1 MRRRGVFLF
10 FRRYSLVTHAGYVP
24 RDDDTPAGAGGGS
37 RAPLA
42 SAARRERGRPPVS
55 RCAHG
60 LGTHSPVAAPRT
72 RERAG
77 DERLAGDPTLRP
89 PLRLDVGMGS
99 RGGRVRRGADDL
111 RHARLVFPGAALGR
125 APGARRRDL
134 SHRVRPQMA
143 AAAGGVPGRAPG
155 GDPERRVRPV
165 GDLRADPVFAE
176 LYRPAAAGRARLD
189 PVPERRLLRQLP
201 ARRRRDPGDHD
212 RALYRRGLP
221 GGAAGRPRQP
231 ARGGAGYGCDPVGG
245 RLDRGGP
252 LRTRRADRRRDP
264 RPGPRAG
271 RDDGGDD
278 ADREPAR
285 HRPVGAAAR
294 LHHGRGD
301 RQRVQR
307 SHYQPLPLGTVRS
320 RPHPV
325 CGHRRGQ
332 RPGAPLDLARR
343 PRHGLVSGSMTALVA
358 VLSFVAVLALVLIL
372 GHLVAK
378 GASSLDWS
386 FFVRNPVPAGQS
398 GGGVANAIVGTV
410 IIVGLAALIGL
421 PIGIGTGLY
430 LAEYGSGRLGWIV
443 RFVADVL
450 NGTPSIVV
458 GIFAWTWLVRP
469 MGHFSA
475 LAGSV
480 ALAVLIVP
488 MIARTTEEMV
498 RLVPHSLREAALA
511 LGYPRWRTSL
521 RIIARTALA
530 GILTGCLVGVARIA
544 GETAPLLF
552 TALGNLNF
560 STSILQPMQ
569 TLSLQI
575 FTYGTGPFDEWHRL
589 AWAAALVL
597 MGLVLVLALAARW
610 AVRSR
615 HGAAR

>member
-1 MRRRGVFLF
+1 MSVRRLRRRI
-10 FRRYSLVTHAGYVP
+10 
-24 RDDDTPAGAGGGS
+24 
-37 RAPLA
+37 
-42 SAARRERGRPPVS
+42 
-55 RCAHG
+55 
-60 LGTHSPVAAPRT
+60 
-72 RERAG
+72 
-77 DERLAGDPTLRP
+77 
-89 PLRLDVGMGS
+89 
-99 RGGRVRRGADDL
+99 
-111 RHARLVFPGAALGR
+111 
-125 APGARRRDL
+125 
-134 SHRVRPQMA
+134 
-143 AAAGGVPGRAPG
+143 
-155 GDPERRVRPV
+155 
-165 GDLRADPVFAE
+165 
-176 LYRPAAAGRARLD
+176 
-189 PVPERRLLRQLP
+189 
-201 ARRRRDPGDHD
+201 
-212 RALYRRGLP
+212 
-221 GGAAGRPRQP
+221 
-231 ARGGAGYGCDPVGG
+231 
-245 RLDRGGP
+245 
-252 LRTRRADRRRDP
+252 
-264 RPGPRAG
+264 
-271 RDDGGDD
+271 
-278 ADREPAR
+278 
-285 HRPVGAAAR
+285 
-294 LHHGRGD
+294 
-301 RQRVQR
+301 
-307 SHYQPLPLGTVRS
+307 
-320 RPHPV
+320 
-325 CGHRRGQ
+325 
-332 RPGAPLDLARR
+332 
-343 PRHGLVSGSMTALVA
+343 VSGTMTALVA
-358 VLSFVAVLALVLIL
+358 VLSFVAVLALVLIV
-372 GHLVAK
+372 GYLVAK

-430 LAEYGSGRLGWIV
+430 LAEYGSGRLGWTV

-458 GIFAWTWLVRP
+458 GIFAWTWLVKP

-480 ALAVLIVP
+480 ALAVLMVP

-521 RIIARTALA
+521 RVVARTALA

-610 AVRSR
+610 ALRSR
-615 HGAAR
+615 YGAAR

>member
-1 MRRRGVFLF
+1 MSVRRLRRRI
-10 FRRYSLVTHAGYVP
+10 
-24 RDDDTPAGAGGGS
+24 
-37 RAPLA
+37 
-42 SAARRERGRPPVS
+42 
-55 RCAHG
+55 
-60 LGTHSPVAAPRT
+60 
-72 RERAG
+72 
-77 DERLAGDPTLRP
+77 
-89 PLRLDVGMGS
+89 
-99 RGGRVRRGADDL
+99 
-111 RHARLVFPGAALGR
+111 
-125 APGARRRDL
+125 
-134 SHRVRPQMA
+134 
-143 AAAGGVPGRAPG
+143 
-155 GDPERRVRPV
+155 
-165 GDLRADPVFAE
+165 
-176 LYRPAAAGRARLD
+176 
-189 PVPERRLLRQLP
+189 
-201 ARRRRDPGDHD
+201 
-212 RALYRRGLP
+212 
-221 GGAAGRPRQP
+221 
-231 ARGGAGYGCDPVGG
+231 
-245 RLDRGGP
+245 
-252 LRTRRADRRRDP
+252 
-264 RPGPRAG
+264 
-271 RDDGGDD
+271 
-278 ADREPAR
+278 
-285 HRPVGAAAR
+285 
-294 LHHGRGD
+294 
-301 RQRVQR
+301 
-307 SHYQPLPLGTVRS
+307 
-320 RPHPV
+320 
-325 CGHRRGQ
+325 
-332 RPGAPLDLARR
+332 
-343 PRHGLVSGSMTALVA
+343 VSGTMTAMVA

-372 GHLVAK
+372 GYLVAK

-430 LAEYGSGRLGWIV
+430 LAEYGSGRLGWTV

-458 GIFAWTWLVRP
+458 GIFAWTWLVKP

-480 ALAVLIVP
+480 ALAVLMVP

-521 RIIARTALA
+521 RVVARTALA

-610 AVRSR
+610 ALRSR
-615 HGAAR
+615 YGAAR

>member
-1 MRRRGVFLF
+1 VSARRLRRRI
-10 FRRYSLVTHAGYVP
+10 
-24 RDDDTPAGAGGGS
+24 
-37 RAPLA
+37 
-42 SAARRERGRPPVS
+42 
-55 RCAHG
+55 
-60 LGTHSPVAAPRT
+60 
-72 RERAG
+72 
-77 DERLAGDPTLRP
+77 
-89 PLRLDVGMGS
+89 
-99 RGGRVRRGADDL
+99 
-111 RHARLVFPGAALGR
+111 
-125 APGARRRDL
+125 
-134 SHRVRPQMA
+134 
-143 AAAGGVPGRAPG
+143 
-155 GDPERRVRPV
+155 
-165 GDLRADPVFAE
+165 
-176 LYRPAAAGRARLD
+176 
-189 PVPERRLLRQLP
+189 
-201 ARRRRDPGDHD
+201 
-212 RALYRRGLP
+212 
-221 GGAAGRPRQP
+221 
-231 ARGGAGYGCDPVGG
+231 
-245 RLDRGGP
+245 
-252 LRTRRADRRRDP
+252 
-264 RPGPRAG
+264 
-271 RDDGGDD
+271 
-278 ADREPAR
+278 
-285 HRPVGAAAR
+285 
-294 LHHGRGD
+294 
-301 RQRVQR
+301 
-307 SHYQPLPLGTVRS
+307 
-320 RPHPV
+320 
-325 CGHRRGQ
+325 
-332 RPGAPLDLARR
+332 
-343 PRHGLVSGSMTALVA
+343 VSGAMTAVVA
-358 VLSFVAVLALVLIL
+358 VLSLVAVLALVLIL
-372 GHLVAK
+372 GYLVAK

-386 FFVRNPVPAGQS
+386 FFVKNPVPAGQS
-398 GGGVANAIVGTV
+398 GGGVANAIVGTM

-430 LAEYGSGRLGWIV
+430 LAEYGSGRLGWTV

-480 ALAVLIVP
+480 ALAVLMVP